1 MGKFMKWAKIIL
13 VVTISSGVGFTLA
26 GFLLRDWDFSGW
38 QFTQPIA
45 TIIASII
52 GLTAAWIAL
61 HNGQKTREQD
71 KEIYEAKSRAEQERA
86 LRERFTSIIE
96 LLATDDLTKRESGA
110 YALAALADDW
120 ATFYKN
126 DKQVAKNE
134 EQTCLNILVGQLRD
148 EIQIKK
154 NATPTNSDLADFKKR
169 IQSLI
174 FKRFHNIEMSKA
186 GHWSE
191 LELNLSNCHMFELE
205 VTGTFSNNVSFHQ
218 CTFHGRTEIRDATFT
233 KLSFSDTKFFQPITI
248 SNSTYSKKIM
258 FNQTVSQESFNFTQ
272 CNLKDGANFY
282 QTYFNS
288 STTFQEIQSSQ
299 PIEFIRTNFGNSTE
313 KIQKYEESIFANCKF
328 SGTIFYKIIFNNK
341 MIISQCNLGNVTQ
354 FHGITFKQQT
364 VFRKLQL
371 ENAVTIVNISA
382 KKKILFRRCHIG
394 SGVIFP
400 DISQDLTQFVFENTH
415 FSRSCKSF
423 EKLKEGGAIFID
435 ADYKIENK
443 AG

>member
-1 MGKFMKWAKIIL
+1 MGDFVKWVKIIL
-13 VVTISSGVGFTLA
+13 VVTISGGAGFTLA

-38 QFTQPIA
+38 KFTQPIA

-86 LRERFTSIIE
+86 LRERFTSIVE

-154 NATPTNSDLADFKKR
+154 NAKPANSDLTDFKKR

-174 FKRFHNIEMSKA
+174 FKRFHNTEMSKP

-218 CTFHGRTEIRDATFT
+218 CTFHGRTKIRDATFA

-248 SNSTYSKKIM
+248 SSSTYSKKIM
-258 FNQTVSQESFNFTQ
+258 FNQTVFQESFNFTQ

-282 QTYFNS
+282 QTHFNS

-299 PIEFIRTNFGNSTE
+299 PIEFIRTNFGNST
-313 KIQKYEESIFANCKF
+313 KKCQKSKESIFANCKF
-328 SGTIFYKIIFNNK
+328 SSTIFYKIIFNNK
-341 MIISQCNLGNVTQ
+341 MTISQCSPGNVTQ
-354 FHGITFKQQT
+354 FHGITFKQQA

-371 ENAVTIVNISA
+371 EDAVTMVNISA
-382 KKKILFRRCHIG
+382 KEKILFRKCHIG
-394 SGVIFP
+394 GGVIFP
-400 DISQDLTQFVFENTH
+400 DTPQDLTQFVFENTH

-423 EKLKEGGAIFID
+423 EKLKEGGAIFIN
-435 ADYKIENK
+435 ADYKIENNT
-443 AG
+443 G